1 MQAYNKRYWPHQFRM
16 LPEPDAWEQAERLER
31 FCYDHYRSGDWR
43 NNGLY
48 FAFKREQDATHFLLR
63 WGG

>member
-16 LPEPDAWEQAERLER
+16 LPESDAWEQVCRLEA
-31 FCYDHYRSGDWR
+31 FCYDNFRRADWR

-48 FAFKREQDATHFLLR
+48 FVFKREVDATHFLLR

>member
-1 MQAYNKRYWPHQFRM
+1 MQTYNKKYWPHQFRM
-16 LPEPDAWEQAERLER
+16 LPPPDPWPYVSELEK
-31 FCYDHYRSGDWR
+31 FCYDNFKSGNWR

-48 FAFKREQDATHFLLR
+48 FVFKRQDDATLFLLR

>member
-1 MQAYNKRYWPHQFRM
+1 MQTYNKRYWPHQFRV
-16 LPEPDAWEQAERLER
+16 LPKQDAWAQKTELER
-31 FCYDHYRSGDWR
+31 FCYANFEPKNWR

-48 FAFKREQDATHFLLR
+48 FVFKREQDATHFLLR

>member
-1 MQAYNKRYWPHQFRM
+1 MQAYNKKYWPHQFRM
-16 LPEPDAWEQAERLER
+16 LPEPDAWQQAYRLET
-31 FCYDHYRSGDWR
+31 FCIDNFDRSTWR